1 MNITRTVFQ
10 NACNA
15 VDDIAGTMS
24 VSRCIEQDAARLFP
38 TDDFMAYLDWLHDL
52 ITEDLPCEDMTPAQR
67 YESAVNDVLE
77 VLEPDSTLYLE
88 DYRTYLDTDKQI
100 LFAINR
106 HFGMAW
112 IHAPHVKEA
121 RKRRRSTW
129 HE

>member
-15 VDDIAGTMS
+15 LDDVAGTMS

-38 TDDFMAYLDWLHDL
+38 TDDFVAYLDWLHDL
-52 ITEDLPCEDMTPAQR
+52 ILEDLPISEMTPCQR
-67 YESAVNDVLE
+67 YESAVNDVIE
-77 VLEPDSTLYLE
+77 VLEPDGTLYLE
-88 DYRTYLDTDKQI
+88 DYRTYLDSDKQI

-106 HFGMAW
+106 HLGMAW
-112 IHAPHVKEA
+112 IHAPHVREA
-121 RKRRRSTW
+121 RKRKRQNW